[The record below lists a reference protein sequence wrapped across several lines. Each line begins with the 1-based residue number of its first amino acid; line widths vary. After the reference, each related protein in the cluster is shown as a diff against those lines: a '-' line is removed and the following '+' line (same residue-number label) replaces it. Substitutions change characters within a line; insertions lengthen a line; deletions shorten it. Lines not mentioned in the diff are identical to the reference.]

1 MRKLFIIGIIIKRH
15 FMRKS
20 PFEIEFLLK
29 VAFIHLVLIFVSC
42 SSSDENENMEV
53 QDPDPINL
61 QYSIS
66 IVSDR
71 QGEVYN
77 AYKGGKSL
85 AFGTTTND
93 SKTAKLVFTQDK
105 YNDLSSLANKSLGQ
119 SVELDSIV
127 GKFSN
132 KKIYMES
139 NRTVDIGSNN
149 IEVINNKLLYSHVI
163 RLWSNARPLVT
174 GFDKGQFIGS
184 GYSQTD
190 PLGNEAGLTEIPFF
204 NDENTTTIDSIIA
217 TYDSSNFEDWKIF
230 NVQIKD
236 TLTYVDPIGGEL
248 GHLFI
253 PKSENNRGLGYYEIR
268 PLRNGNPEFSFA
280 VFPIDDDSTEFP
292 WEGDNAWYGA
302 FYDRPVSAIYISGIF
317 EEPRNIELAFYD
329 LGDDGDFMTQGDSE
343 WSPFTISVD
352 AYLGNNGVLDV
363 QID

>member
-1 MRKLFIIGIIIKRH
+1 MK
-15 FMRKS
+15 KS
-20 PFEIEFLLK
+20 PFENSFLLK
-29 VAFIHLVLIFVSC
+29 VAFIQLALIFVSC
-42 SSSDENENMEV
+42 SSDNENEDIVE
-53 QDPDPINL
+53 QDPVTNNI
-61 QYSIS
+61 QYAIS

-77 AYKGGKSL
+77 AYNGGKSL
-85 AFGTTTND
+85 AFGTTNNEL
-93 SKTAKLVFTQDK
+93 KTAKLIFTQDK
-105 YNDLSSLANKSLGQ
+105 YNDLSSLANKGLGQ

-132 KKIYMES
+132 RKIYLES
-139 NRTVDIGSNN
+139 NRTVNAGNNN

-163 RLWSNARPLVT
+163 RLWSNARPLVK
-174 GFDKGQFIGS
+174 GFDKGQLIGS

-190 PLGNEAGLTEIPFF
+190 PLGNEAGLSEIPFF

-217 TYDSSNFEDWKIF
+217 SYDSSNFEDWKIF

-236 TLTYVDPIGGEL
+236 TLTYLDPIGGEL

-253 PKSENNRGLGYYEIR
+253 PKSENNLGLGYYEIR
-268 PLRNGNPEFSFA
+268 PFRNGNPEFSFA
-280 VFPIDDDSTEFP
+280 VFPIYDDSTEFP
-292 WEGDNAWYGA
+292 WEGDNGAYGA
-302 FYDRPVSAIYISGIF
+302 FYDRPVSAILIAGIF

-343 WSPFTISVD
+343 WNPFSISVD
-352 AYLGNNGVLDV
+352 AYLGNNGVLEV